1 MQVLPTPQNS
11 SYIFVRELGVGSTIQ
26 EARDNCFGSLLTDA
40 GFEKGMNIQ
49 SDMKNSES
57 EHSVIVNGQEQ
68 RHSETHFTASST
80 IKGKEVQLQG
90 MKIDEYWER
99 GADGNYHLTTLY
111 ARSQVDVTPQ
121 FDDVKLTT
129 KYDINDMWRSAIVP
143 GWGQLYKG
151 STLKGGLIMG
161 GTVACIGAIIFT
173 DCTRA
178 SFNSKIQK
186 THDAKL
192 KLHYADQ
199 RTAYATGRDICIGA
213 LCALYVYN
221 IVDAI
226 VAPGARRVL
235 TSPAGSNKF
244 SYHWS
249 PTLTDDMGVGLT
261 ASITF

>member
-1 MQVLPTPQNS
+1 MHVMPKQSNS
-11 SYIFVRELGVGSTIQ
+11 SFVYTVKSAYGNTLD
-26 EARDNCFGSLLTDA
+26 EARKECLGNLLEEVGLA
-40 GFEKGMNIQ
+40 KGLSVT
-49 SDMKNSES
+49 SDYTSSRDRHTERR
-57 EHSVIVNGQEQ
+57 NGQTLNE
-68 RHSETHFTASST
+68 ST
-80 IKGKEVQLQG
+80 REFHVNTIVKGKEVQLQG

-192 KLHYADQ
+192 KLHYADR

-249 PTLTDDMGVGLT
+249 PTLTDNMGVGLT
-261 ASITF
+261 ASVTF